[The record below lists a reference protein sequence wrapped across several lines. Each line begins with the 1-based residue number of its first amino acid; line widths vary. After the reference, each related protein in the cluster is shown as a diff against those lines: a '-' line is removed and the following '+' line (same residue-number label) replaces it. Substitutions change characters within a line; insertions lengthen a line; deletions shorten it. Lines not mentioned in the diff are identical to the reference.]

1 MVGCTA
7 AVDARDNTETTYT
20 STTKGVPIYWLNG
33 AKAADQY
40 EDFYDGSWDDEAN
53 DKNESGTDGPD
64 TSVTA
69 GLPRTGCEH
78 NGTEAFLGQASRA
91 LGNSSARVGRPNSS
105 NANNG
110 PLSSGNVST
119 STDTRPMYGLSAL
132 FQVSANSAP
141 TVANAIPDQ
150 TAGVGALFTYQ
161 FPTNTFNDTD
171 TSDTLSYTATK
182 ADGMTLPTWLG
193 FTASTRTFTGTPT
206 ASDVETVAVK
216 VTATDTSS
224 ATVSDEFN
232 IVVADTTPPTLS
244 FATVLSTGSSFQ
256 FGFSENV
263 DLFNVPPASA
273 FTATADGSPVTISN
287 VAQAGSAKLSARV
300 SPFIRQGQT
309 VVVTYTDPTA
319 GDDANAIQDTAGNDA
334 ASFTTGVSGVP
345 AVTNIS
351 TLATTVPAN

>member
-1 MVGCTA
+1 MVTNTIQIGTALLPLRRMTRAARTAVSPCTPRAPIPVAFGA
-7 AVDARDNTETTYT
+7 AVA
-20 STTKGVPIYWLNG
+20 GVPLRSPIPPRP
-33 AKAADQY
+33 ARPAA
-40 EDFYDGSWDDEAN
+40 
-53 DKNESGTDGPD
+53 
-64 TSVTA
+64 TA
-69 GLPRTGCEH
+69 RRWARRLTGKRW
-78 NGTEAFLGQASRA
+78 AFAM
-91 LGNSSARVGRPNSS
+91 V
-105 NANNG
+105 
-110 PLSSGNVST
+110 
-119 STDTRPMYGLSAL
+119 AL
-132 FQVSANSAP
+132 FALSP
-141 TVANAIPDQ
+141 VA
-150 TAGVGALFTYQ
+150 
-161 FPTNTFNDTD
+161 
-171 TSDTLSYTATK
+171 
-182 ADGMTLPTWLG
+182 
-193 FTASTRTFTGTPT
+193 
-206 ASDVETVAVK
+206 
-216 VTATDTSS
+216 
-224 ATVSDEFN
+224 
-232 IVVADTTPPTLS
+232 VADTTPPTLS